1 MSVFRIHKTKNYTV
15 MSNVHLRDR
24 RLSLKAKGLMSLMLS
39 LPDDWRYSIK
49 GLSSLCSSGESAVK
63 TGLDEL
69 SELGY
74 VRITKQY
81 PSDGNSKITYSY
93 DVFEDPGTVPEPE
106 SKPEKKKPDDIPY
119 EEIIGL
125 LNESAGTRF
134 RHQTESYRKLIRG
147 RFSDG
152 YTLDDF
158 KTVIRKKAAEWKG
171 TEMESYL
178 RPQTLFIPSHF
189 DQYLNQPE
197 VRTGGFDEFRSWG

>member
-49 GLSSLCSSGESAVK
+49 GLSSRCSSGESAVK

-69 SELGY
+69 SEFGY

-81 PSDGNSKITYSY
+81 PSDDNSKITYSY

-106 SKPEKKKPDDIPY
+106 SKQEKKSPMT
-119 EEIIGL
+119 
-125 LNESAGTRF
+125 SRTRRSSGF
-134 RHQTESYRKLIRG
+134 STRAQARGSVTRRSRTASSYAVASPTDTRWRTSRPSYARKLRNG
-147 RFSDG
+147 RVRRWSR
-152 YTLDDF
+152 TSAP
-158 KTVIRKKAAEWKG
+158 RR
-171 TEMESYL
+171 S
-178 RPQTLFIPSHF
+178 SH
-189 DQYLNQPE
+189 P
-197 VRTGGFDEFRSWG
+197 VTSTSISTSRR